1 MIFGYFMMLVA
12 VTISAIAAW
21 YSVEGL
27 TAIFAAAVIPVIIM
41 GGALEAGKI
50 LATVWLHNNWRRI
63 SWAYKSY
70 LIPAIIFL
78 MILTSMGIFGFLSKA
93 HSDQSLVTGDAT
105 SKVAIYDE
113 KIRTAKDNIEAN
125 RKALRQMD
133 EAVDQVMGRSADEK
147 GADKA
152 VAIRRGQ
159 AKERA
164 RLQTEITAEQ
174 TKIAALS
181 EERAPFA
188 AEVRKVE
195 ADVGPIKYIAALIYG
210 DNPDTTV
217 LERAVRWV
225 IMLIVVVFDP
235 LALCLILASNK
246 QLEWVREDREKL
258 LDPKPAYEP
267 DDGPLTDQQVAA
279 IQETAAEQLPTG
291 QVVVTSQ
298 LFEPVQEPD
307 ELEQSTKTIVVSNAT
322 EEEEGHDPHQEDWIQ
337 NYDTDVEEVPVAEP
351 AAIIEQHPYLNQPFV
366 HFTDLKPLVAR
377 IEEPI
382 PESEPEPMVDNTL
395 DLAAEA
401 IEELNSEV
409 ARLSTEK
416 AIMQQQLVETQ
427 EKLAQTA
434 REKLIEH
441 DRAVNLSTQLMD
453 LLHPPRIAP
462 AELPDLAPIAD
473 NVAPLKSAPK
483 SSFGTEFPENSSKGD
498 LFLRTDFLPTRLFKF
513 NGDSWIALE
522 KTNTDSY
529 TYDDAY
535 INYLISKIDT
545 GEYDSEDLSDAERE
559 QIRDFLEKRDAT

>member
-1 MIFGYFMMLVA
+1 MMLVA
-12 VTISAIAAW
+12 VSISAIAAW

-70 LIPAIIFL
+70 LIPAILFL

-246 QLEWVREDREKL
+246 QLEWVREDREKM
-258 LDPKPAYEP
+258 LDPEPAYEP
-267 DDGPLTDQQVAA
+267 DDGPLTDQQMAA
-279 IQETAAEQLPTG
+279 LAESAATELPQGETVE
-291 QVVVTSQ
+291 TSQ
-298 LFEPVQEPD
+298 LFEPVQEPNEPD
-307 ELEQSTKTIVVSNAT
+307 QNTKTVVISDVT
-322 EEEEGHDPHQEDWIQ
+322 EEEEEAWRSLEGRDPHQADWIQ
-337 NYDTDVEEVPVAEP
+337 KYDTDVEETPVAVL
-351 AAIIEQHPYLNQPFV
+351 EQHPYLNQPFV

-382 PESEPEPMVDNTL
+382 PEPVIDNTL

-409 ARLSTEK
+409 DRLSTEK
-416 AIMQQQLVETQ
+416 AAMQQQLAETQ

-462 AELPDLAPIAD
+462 AELPNLAPIAD
-473 NVAPLKSAPK
+473 NTAPLKSAPK